1 MNEETT
7 ATNNTETPDLADNV
21 DTLPMYDVK
30 GDAPVDNEQCLDAGD
45 EEDESNS
52 FDNDPSAAKNDD
64 GLLEEPSDEE
74 NELNEVPSVEAL
86 KKVDKD
92 MQDAILGNSKQP
104 SEPDFPNVPPDMSPE
119 MDEKYPQYHFSSGLG
134 NEFPGQQQPPQPN
147 MGNGSNAIPSH
158 LTYDVSRIPT
168 YEEALQQVKPDY
180 DDFYFGDLGIADDRL
195 HEYTTTLWYKVRTP
209 QQPNGRDYKV
219 LGMPK
224 YPKFLERLGVKNIS
238 EASLM
243 QIWET
248 FRPNSLKRKLEE
260 DNANRAVVVTAQA
273 IVSRMVKEHRLTTGT
288 LTSADMDF
296 IAKSIPDYSEE
307 TIMSIKEYIRRVY
320 ETDQNAGPTLFYGPE
335 PRMDCLVSDLNTD
348 GGKLVDGVP
357 LTKRDVD
364 LVNEA
369 TRKVSEQFGKG
380 PKMPPL
386 DVPQL
391 KTLFSR
397 HKDIPGTLF
406 TRISKIPHSS
416 WNISLERN
424 LFMMNYDAG
433 VRSIRIEVILND
445 DKLAFFNINCS
456 AMMDGS
462 GSMKYH
468 ESYDTVE
475 EMASSGPNALRLLRF
490 VAGKFRCIT
499 A

>member
-1 MNEETT
+1 MNEE
-7 ATNNTETPDLADNV
+7 ANVTNNTKTPELADKV
-21 DTLPMYDVK
+21 DTLPMDDVK
-30 GDAPVDNEQCLDAGD
+30 GDAPVDIEEQYLDEGD
-45 EEDESNS
+45 AEDESGS
-52 FDNDPSAAKNDD
+52 FDNEPSATKNDD
-64 GLLEEPSDEE
+64 GLLDEPSDEE

-104 SEPDFPNVPPDMSPE
+104 SEPDSPNVPPDMSPE
-119 MDEKYPQYHFSSGLG
+119 MDEKYPPFGLG
-134 NEFPGQQQPPQPN
+134 NEFSGQQPPQPN
-147 MGNGSNAIPSH
+147 MDNGSNAIPPY
-158 LTYDVSRIPT
+158 LTYEGSRLPT
-168 YEEALQQVKPDY
+168 YEEALKQVKPDY
-180 DDFYFGDLGIADDRL
+180 DDFYFGDLGINDEQL

-209 QQPNGRDYKV
+209 KQPNGRDYKV

-224 YPKFLERLGVKNIS
+224 YPKFLERLGVKDIS

-260 DNANRAVVVTAQA
+260 EDANRAIVITAQA
-273 IVSRMVKEHRLTTGT
+273 IVSRMVKEHRLTSGT
-288 LTSADMDF
+288 LTSADMNF
-296 IAKSIPDYSEE
+296 IATSIPDYSEG
-307 TIMSIKEYIRRVY
+307 TILSIKEYIRRVY
-320 ETDQNAGPTLFYGPE
+320 ETDQNIGPTLFYGPE
-335 PRMDCLVSDLNTD
+335 PRMDCIVSDLNAD

-369 TRKVSEQFGKG
+369 TRKVNEHFGKA
-380 PKMPPL
+380 PKEPPMV
-386 DVPQL
+386 VPQL
-391 KTLFSR
+391 KMLFSR

-406 TRISKIPHSS
+406 TRISNIPPSS

-424 LFMMNYDAG
+424 LFMMNYEVG
-433 VRSIRIEVILND
+433 VRSIRIEVMLNAD
-445 DKLAFFNINCS
+445 RPAFFNINCS
-456 AMMDGS
+456 ALMDGS

-490 VAGKFRCIT
+490 VASKFSGIT

>member
-1 MNEETT
+1 MNEE
-7 ATNNTETPDLADNV
+7 ANVTNNTETPELADKV
-21 DTLPMYDVK
+21 DTLPMDDVK
-30 GDAPVDNEQCLDAGD
+30 GDAPVDIEEQYLD
-45 EEDESNS
+45 EEDESGS
-52 FDNDPSAAKNDD
+52 FDNEPSAAKND
-64 GLLEEPSDEE
+64 EEPSDEE

-104 SEPDFPNVPPDMSPE
+104 SEPDSPNVPPDMSPE
-119 MDEKYPQYHFSSGLG
+119 MDEKYPPFGLG
-134 NEFPGQQQPPQPN
+134 NEFSGQQQPPQSN
-147 MGNGSNAIPSH
+147 MGNGSNAIPPY
-158 LTYDVSRIPT
+158 LTYEGSRLPT
-168 YEEALQQVKPDY
+168 YEEALKQVKPDY
-180 DDFYFGDLGIADDRL
+180 DDFYFGDLGIDDDRL
-195 HEYTTTLWYKVRTP
+195 HEYTTTLWYKMRTP
-209 QQPNGRDYKV
+209 KQPNGRDYKV

-248 FRPNSLKRKLEE
+248 FRPDSLKRKLEGE
-260 DNANRAVVVTAQA
+260 EANRAIVITAQT
-273 IVSRMVKEHRLTTGT
+273 IVSRMVKEHRLTDGT
-288 LTSADMDF
+288 LTSADMNF
-296 IAKSIPDYSEE
+296 IATSIPDYSEG
-307 TIMSIKEYIRRVY
+307 TILSIKEYIRRVY
-320 ETDQNAGPTLFYGPE
+320 ETEQNIGPTLFYGPE
-335 PRMDCLVSDLNTD
+335 PRMDCIVSDLNTD

-369 TRKVSEQFGKG
+369 TRKVNEHFGKG
-380 PKMPPL
+380 SKEPPMV
-386 DVPQL
+386 VPQL
-391 KTLFSR
+391 KMLFSR

-406 TRISKIPHSS
+406 TRISKIPPSS

-424 LFMMNYDAG
+424 LFTMSYEVG
-433 VRSIRIEVILND
+433 VRSIRIEVMLNAD
-445 DKLAFFNINCS
+445 RPAFFNINCS
-456 AMMDGS
+456 ALMDGS

-490 VAGKFRCIT
+490 VASKFSGIT

>member
-1 MNEETT
+1 MNEETN
-7 ATNNTETPDLADNV
+7 ATNNIENPELAGKV
-21 DTLPMYDVK
+21 DTLPMDDVK
-30 GDAPVDNEQCLDAGD
+30 GDAPVDNELCLNEAD
-45 EEDESNS
+45 EEDESGS
-52 FDNDPSAAKNDD
+52 FDNELSAAEDD
-64 GLLEEPSDEE
+64 ADLIEEPSAEE

-86 KKVDKD
+86 KKVEKD
-92 MQDAILGNSKQP
+92 MQDAVLGNSKQP
-104 SEPDFPNVPPDMSPE
+104 PEPDFPNVPPDMSPE
-119 MDEKYPQYHFSSGLG
+119 MDAKNPPNHPFGLG
-134 NEFPGQQQPPQPN
+134 NEIPGQQQPFHPN
-147 MGNGSNAIPSH
+147 MDNDSNAIPSY
-158 LTYDVSRIPT
+158 LTYESSRLPT
-168 YEEALQQVKPDY
+168 YEEALQQANPDY
-180 DDFYFGDLGIADDRL
+180 DNFYFGDLGINDDRL
-195 HEYTTTLWYKVRTP
+195 HEYTTTIWYKVRTP
-209 QQPNGRDYKV
+209 KQPNGRDYKV

-248 FRPNSLKRKLEE
+248 FRPDSLKRKLEE
-260 DNANRAVVVTAQA
+260 YDANRAIVVTAQA
-273 IVSRMVKEHRLTTGT
+273 IVSKMVKEHRLTTGT

-296 IAKSIPDYSEE
+296 IAKIIPDYSEE

-320 ETDQNAGPTLFYGPE
+320 ETDQNVGTTLYYGPV
-335 PRMDCLVSDLNTD
+335 PRMDCLVSDLNEY

-357 LTKRDVD
+357 LTERDVD

-369 TRKVSEQFGKG
+369 TRKVCEQFGKG
-380 PKMPPL
+380 PKMPPM
-386 DVPQL
+386 DVQQL

-406 TRISKIPHSS
+406 TRISRIPPSS
-416 WNISLERN
+416 WNISLERS
-424 LFMMNYDAG
+424 LFMMNYDVG
-433 VRSIRIEVILND
+433 VRSIRIEVMLNA
-445 DKLAFFNINCS
+445 DKPAFFNINCS

-490 VAGKFRCIT
+490 VASKFRGIT

>member
-7 ATNNTETPDLADNV
+7 ATNNTETPELAGEV
-21 DTLPMYDVK
+21 DTLPMDDVN
-30 GDAPVDNEQCLDAGD
+30 GDAPVDNEEQYLDEGD
-45 EEDESNS
+45 EEDESGS
-52 FDNDPSAAKNDD
+52 FDNEPSTVDNDVD
-64 GLLEEPSDEE
+64 LLDEPSDEE
-74 NELNEVPSVEAL
+74 NELNEVSSVEAL

-104 SEPDFPNVPPDMSPE
+104 PEPDSPNVPPDMSPE
-119 MDEKYPQYHFSSGLG
+119 MSEKYPPFGLE
-134 NEFPGQQQPPQPN
+134 NEIPEQQQSAQPN

-158 LTYDVSRIPT
+158 LTYDGSRIPT
-168 YEEALQQVKPDY
+168 YEEALKQVKPDY
-180 DDFYFGDLGIADDRL
+180 DDFYFEDLGINDGRL
-195 HEYTTTLWYKVRTP
+195 HEYTTTLWYKIRTP
-209 QQPNGRDYKV
+209 KQPNGRDYKV

-248 FRPNSLKRKLEE
+248 FRPTTLEYKLEKE
-260 DNANRAVVVTAQA
+260 DANRAIVLTAQA
-273 IVSRMVKEHRLTTGT
+273 IVSRMVKEHRLTDGT

-296 IAKSIPDYSEE
+296 IAKNIPDYSEG
-307 TIMSIKEYIRRVY
+307 TILSIKEYIRRVY

-369 TRKVSEQFGKG
+369 TRKVAEQFGKG
-380 PKMPPL
+380 PKMPPM
-386 DVPQL
+386 DVQQL

-397 HKDIPGTLF
+397 HKDIPGSLF
-406 TRISKIPHSS
+406 TRISKIPPSS

-424 LFMMNYDAG
+424 LFMMNYDVG
-433 VRSIRIEVILND
+433 VRSIRIEVMLNAD
-445 DKLAFFNINCS
+445 RPAFFNINCS
-456 AMMDGS
+456 TMMDGS

-475 EMASSGPNALRLLRF
+475 EMATSGPNALRLLRF
-490 VAGKFRCIT
+490 VAGKFSSIT